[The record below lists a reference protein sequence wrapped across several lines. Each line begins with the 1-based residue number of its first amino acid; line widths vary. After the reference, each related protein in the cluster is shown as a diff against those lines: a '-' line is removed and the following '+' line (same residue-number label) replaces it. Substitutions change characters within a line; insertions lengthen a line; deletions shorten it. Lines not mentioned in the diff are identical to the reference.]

1 MEVKATE
8 MSANAAEKVTRER
21 LRAMRDGE
29 EITVTCKDGYD
40 MDSQK
45 KHRLRAG
52 QDRKLPLF
60 LQKRWAETYC
70 YPLWCKLSQPA
81 TRIGDTASGKRQNC
95 WEWNATRLD
104 AGSWTAAY
112 ALA

>member
-1 MEVKATE
+1 MAKMEVKATE

-45 KHRLRAG
+45 T
-52 QDRKLPLF
+52 PPT
-60 LQKRWAETYC
+60 RWA
-70 YPLWCKLSQPA
+70 
-81 TRIGDTASGKRQNC
+81 G
-95 WEWNATRLD
+95 
-104 AGSWTAAY
+104 
-112 ALA
+112 

>member
-8 MSANAAEKVTRER
+8 KATNAAEKVTRER

-45 KHRLRAG
+45 N
-52 QDRKLPLF
+52 
-60 LQKRWAETYC
+60 T
-70 YPLWCKLSQPA
+70 
-81 TRIGDTASGKRQNC
+81 
-95 WEWNATRLD
+95 
-104 AGSWTAAY
+104 AY
-112 ALA
+112 AMQKMENCRFACKSDGLQLSVTRYGAS

>member
-45 KHRLRAG
+45 N
-52 QDRKLPLF
+52 
-60 LQKRWAETYC
+60 T
-70 YPLWCKLSQPA
+70 
-81 TRIGDTASGKRQNC
+81 
-95 WEWNATRLD
+95 
-104 AGSWTAAY
+104 AY
-112 ALA
+112 AMQRMEGCKFSCKATGLTLQVTRYGTE